1 MLSYTNEVRRILN
14 ESFIRP
20 IVLSTFLLISGFIQA
35 QTSFLNRPSKT
46 ESAIVLEKGVFQ
58 LESAFEA
65 ELVGDSDE
73 REITSLL
80 PELLFRYGIGWGVE
94 LRLANQYKS
103 FRDQNVSFNGF
114 GDIDI
119 GAKMQLMKRSDRKN
133 EVALISHFFFPTGSK
148 GISNERLGN
157 ESSVIIWHELN
168 EKVGIEYSIGY
179 SNYEM
184 DSEKGNLI
192 YSFVTDYEINDKSGF
207 FIETYGELIEF
218 SEFESSIDLVF
229 AYQLTDNL
237 EFELATGA
245 GINHQ
250 LFFTL
255 IGLSWR
261 IGEQED

>member
-1 MLSYTNEVRRILN
+1 MLSYTNDVRRILN

-20 IVLSTFLLISGFIQA
+20 IVFTTFLLISGLIQA
-35 QTSFLNRPSKT
+35 QTTFLNRPSKT

-58 LESAFEA
+58 LESAYET
-65 ELVGDSDE
+65 ELVGEPGE
-73 REITSLL
+73 REKAVLF
-80 PELLFRYGIGWGVE
+80 PEIMLRYGLGWGVE
-94 LRLANQYKS
+94 LRFANQYKS
-103 FRDQNVSFNGF
+103 YKDQFVSIKGYT
-114 GDIDI
+114 DIDI
-119 GAKMQLMKRSDRKN
+119 GAKMQLIKRSDRKN

-184 DSEKGNLI
+184 DSEKGNFI

-218 SEFESSIDLVF
+218 SEFESSIDLGI

-237 EFELATGA
+237 EFELAAGT
-245 GINHQ
+245 GINHR

-261 IGEQED
+261 IGEQEY